1 MFTII
6 YWKLRHAY
14 LDIPWLIRS
23 PPWSPQQE
31 AVTSRAKAGMA
42 MGWDHGLYFFTIEMF
57 PPRHH
62 RKSHKGLA
70 GHILFSSFFN
80 GDGFSITMIAML
92 DYMRW
97 QEKLRTS
104 EIGRVH
110 KESWTITICRARCSR
125 CGRKRWAQ
133 RSLFFENASAS
144 VQPWALR
151 RTKMMVLFVPWM
163 INLVHV

>member
-1 MFTII
+1 MVSTAGGSHLPCEGGDGHGMGSRTLLFHH
-6 YWKLRHAY
+6 RNV
-14 LDIPWLIRS
+14 PS
-23 PPWSPQQE
+23 PVIKPN
-31 AVTSRAKAGMA
+31 
-42 MGWDHGLYFFTIEMF
+42 EMW
-57 PPRHH
+57 HH